1 MEKKNKLIYIIGGLF
16 ITAIILSKKK
26 IIQTV
31 NSITAKAFIE
41 SIKPYAISIGNAIGV
56 PYRFIIAQICLETGF
71 GKSSLSKKYNNFGGI
86 KEFGNGP
93 KVSLLT
99 TECKNGVC
107 SKVYQPF
114 AVYPTID
121 AGMKAQSK
129 IYQNVNFKKYLNQTN
144 DPIVY
149 ANLIQS
155 GPRKYATDPNYV
167 SKITK
172 IINKIG

>member
-1 MEKKNKLIYIIGGLF
+1 MTKKAKIIYIVSGLF
-16 ITAIILSKKK
+16 ISAILLSKKK

-31 NSITAKAFIE
+31 NNITRQKFID
-41 SIKPYAISIGNAIGV
+41 SIKPYAVSIGNAIGV
-56 PYRFIIAQICLETGF
+56 PYKFIIAQICLETGY
-71 GKSSLSKKYNNFGGI
+71 GKSSLSSKYNNFGGI

-107 SKVYQPF
+107 AKVYQPF

-129 IYQNVNFKKYLNQTN
+129 IYQNVNFKQYLNKTTN
-144 DPIVY
+144 PYTY
-149 ANLIQS
+149 ASLIQS
-155 GPRKYATDPNYV
+155 GTRKYATDPNYV
-167 SKITK
+167 SKISK
-172 IINKIG
+172 IIDTIA

>member
-1 MEKKNKLIYIIGGLF
+1 MEKKKNKLIYILGGLF
-16 ITAIILSKKK
+16 ATLIIFSRKK
-26 IIQTV
+26 IINKVISLTNKQ
-31 NSITAKAFIE
+31 FIDK
-41 SIKPYAISIGNAIGV
+41 IKPYAISIGNAIGV
-56 PYRFIIAQICLETGF
+56 PYKFIIAQICLETGF
-71 GKSSLSKKYNNFGGI
+71 GKSSLSSKYNNFGGI
-86 KEFGNGP
+86 KEFGSGP

-121 AGMKAQSK
+121 AGMRAQSQ
-129 IYQNVNFKKYLNQTN
+129 IYQNRYFKQHLKKTS

-155 GPRKYATDPNYV
+155 GPIKYATDPNYV
-167 SKITK
+167 SKITS
-172 IINKIG
+172 IINKI

>member
-1 MEKKNKLIYIIGGLF
+1 MKKTNKAIYYIGALFVGLIII
-16 ITAIILSKKK
+16 SRKK
-26 IIQTV
+26 IIKTV
-31 NSITAKAFIE
+31 SNLTNKQFIDK
-41 SIKPYAISIGNAIGV
+41 IKPYAISIGNAIGV
-56 PYRFIIAQICLETGF
+56 PYKFIIAQICLETGY
-71 GKSSLSKKYNNFGGI
+71 GKSSLSSKYNNYGGI

-107 SKVYQPF
+107 AKVYQPF

-129 IYQNVNFKKYLNQTN
+129 IYENRYFKQYLKKTT
-144 DPIVY
+144 DPIIY

-155 GPRKYATDPNYV
+155 GPIKYATDPNYV

-172 IINKIG
+172 IINTI

>member
-1 MEKKNKLIYIIGGLF
+1 MKKTNKLLYILGGLF
-16 ITAIILSKKK
+16 VGVIILSKNK
-26 IIQTV
+26 IINVV
-31 NSITAKAFIE
+31 NSSTNKKFID
-41 SIKPYAISIGNAIGV
+41 SIKPYAISIGNTIGV
-56 PYRFIIAQICLETGF
+56 PYKFIIAQLCLETGY
-71 GKSSLSKKYNNFGGI
+71 GKSSLAKLYNNFGGI
-86 KEFGNGP
+86 KEFGNGA

-107 SKVYQPF
+107 SKVMQPF

-129 IYQNVNFKKYLNQTN
+129 IYQNVYFKKYLNKTT
-144 DPIVY
+144 DPITY

-155 GPRKYATDPNYV
+155 GVIKYATDPNYI

-172 IINKIG
+172 IINTI

>member
-1 MEKKNKLIYIIGGLF
+1 MKKTNKAIYYIGALFVGLIII
-16 ITAIILSKKK
+16 SRKK
-26 IIQTV
+26 IIKTV
-31 NSITAKAFIE
+31 SNLTNKQFIDK
-41 SIKPYAISIGNAIGV
+41 IKPYAISIGQAIGV
-56 PYRFIIAQICLETGF
+56 PYKFIIAQICLETGY
-71 GKSSLSKKYNNFGGI
+71 GKSSLSSKYNNYGGI

-107 SKVYQPF
+107 AKVMQPF

-121 AGMKAQSK
+121 AGMKAQTK
-129 IYQNVNFKKYLNQTN
+129 IYQNRYFKQHLNKTT
-144 DPIVY
+144 DPIIY

-155 GPRKYATDPNYV
+155 GPIKYATDPKYV

-172 IINKIG
+172 IINTI